1 MSKHNIK
8 RLLAGWLVS
17 ACLAGCGGGGFAGI
31 DGSGAK
37 PELSATGPINGFGSV
52 IVNGVHY
59 NTDNARVLV
68 RGELA
73 DEVDLNVGDY
83 VTVVGGTND
92 KGEAI
97 AYEVY
102 YQPRVTGEI
111 QWVDQERSQFGVL
124 GQVVQLQEDTIY
136 DSALVPRNI
145 DALKTGMRVS
155 ISGPMDAE
163 YQIRAT
169 RVSLDESE
177 FYELLGLVEEL
188 DPFARKFV
196 VNGQAVLY
204 SLAQANG
211 IANGKLVVVR
221 GELDGDVLI
230 ADEMS
235 FAQDYRQLRGIPAV
249 ELSGYVKNLQAGERF
264 SLDSV
269 PVMVNSGTRYLG
281 GDKAELENNFKV
293 RVVGALNAS
302 DVLVATELEFLV
314 APDTQ
319 VFGEIQSV
327 YPVFGPPG
335 SLGKLKVQDQEFLV
349 MADTRLTGDLERRI
363 GFYDLLIGDRV
374 YVSGYARNGQYIA
387 TSVAVDNRD
396 AYSVEIQGVAYMV
409 SAPLKA
415 FSIFATRVVVGPETT
430 FSQTWIPLTE
440 TELFNKL
447 PNQYVRVRGRYEKGF
462 LVAHQVQ
469 LMFLDY
475 YAPGWYS
482 PPAPSTYYWSPPP
495 TTK

>member
-1 MSKHNIK
+1 MGKLNT
-8 RLLAGWLVS
+8 RWLLAGWVIS
-17 ACLAGCGGGGFAGI
+17 ASLFGCGGGGFAGI

-73 DEVDLNVGDY
+73 EEVDLNVGDY
-83 VTVVGGTND
+83 VTVVGGTNE
-92 KGEAI
+92 KGEAV

-111 QWVDQERSQFGVL
+111 QWVDQERSRFGVL
-124 GQVVQLQEDTIY
+124 GQVIQLQEDTIY

-145 DALKTGMRVS
+145 DALEIGMRVS
-155 ISGPMDAE
+155 VSGPMDAD
-163 YQIRAT
+163 YQVRAT
-169 RVSLDESE
+169 RVSLDESP

-188 DPFARKFV
+188 DPYTRRFV
-196 VNGQAVLY
+196 VNGQAVSY
-204 SLAQANG
+204 SPTQAASGLANS
-211 IANGKLVVVR
+211 KLVVVR
-221 GELDGDVLI
+221 GELDGDLLVANEI
-230 ADEMS
+230 S
-235 FAQDYRQLRGIPAV
+235 FTQDYRQLRGIAAV
-249 ELSGYVKNLQAGERF
+249 ELSGFVKNLQAEGRF
-264 SLDSV
+264 NLDSV
-269 PVMVNSGTRYLG
+269 PVMVNSATRYLG
-281 GDKAELENNFKV
+281 GVKSDLNNNFKV
-293 RVVGALNAS
+293 RVVGALDAS
-302 DVLVATELEFLV
+302 DVLVATELELLT

-327 YPVFGPPG
+327 YPVFGVPG
-335 SLGKLKVQDQEFLV
+335 SWGKIKVQDQEFWVVL
-349 MADTRLTGDLERRI
+349 DTRLTGEFERRI

-374 YVSGYARNGQYIA
+374 YVSGYSRDGKYIA

-415 FSIFATRVVVGPETT
+415 FSIFATRVVVGPNTT
-430 FSQTWIPLTE
+430 YSQTWIPLTE

-447 PNQYVRVRGRYEKGF
+447 PNQYVRVRGHYEKGF
-462 LVAHQVQ
+462 LVARQVQ
-469 LMFLDY
+469 LMFMDY
-475 YAPGWYS
+475 YAPAWYS
-482 PPAPSTYYWSPPP
+482 VPATQTYDRKKSPER
-495 TTK
+495 

>member
-1 MSKHNIK
+1 MKLNMR
-8 RLLAGWLVS
+8 RLLAGWLMS

-92 KGEAI
+92 QGEAI
-97 AYEVY
+97 AYEVH

-145 DALKTGMRVS
+145 EALETGMRVS
-155 ISGPMDAE
+155 ISGPMDAD

-188 DPFARKFV
+188 DPFARQFV
-196 VNGQAVLY
+196 VNGQTVSY
-204 SLAQANG
+204 SVAQASSKL
-211 IANGKLVVVR
+211 ANGKLVVVR
-221 GELDGDVLI
+221 GELSGDLLV
-230 ADEMS
+230 ANEMS
-235 FAQDYRQLRGIPAV
+235 FAQDYRQLQGIPAV
-249 ELSGYVKNLQAGERF
+249 ELSGYVKNLQSGERF

-269 PVMVNSGTRYLG
+269 PVTVNSATRYLG
-281 GDKAELENNFKV
+281 GDKADLENNFKV
-293 RVVGALNAS
+293 RVVGALNAA
-302 DVLVATELEFLV
+302 DELVATELEFLV

-349 MADTRLTGDLERRI
+349 MTDTRLTGELDRRI
-363 GFYDLLIGDRV
+363 GFYDLLLGDRV
-374 YVSGYARNGQYIA
+374 YVSGYSRNGQYIA

-396 AYSVEIQGVAYMV
+396 ANSVEIQGVAYMV
-409 SAPLKA
+409 SVPLKA

-430 FSQTWIPLTE
+430 YSQTWIPLTE
-440 TELFNKL
+440 AELFNKL

-462 LVAHQVQ
+462 LVARQVQ
-469 LMFLDY
+469 LMFMDY

-482 PPAPSTYYWSPPP
+482 PPPYQWSPPP
-495 TTK
+495 TAK

>member
-1 MSKHNIK
+1 MGK
-8 RLLAGWLVS
+8 RNRGWILAGWIIS
-17 ACLAGCGGGGFAGI
+17 ACLVGCGGGGFAGI

-92 KGEAI
+92 QGEAI
-97 AYEVY
+97 AYEVH

-136 DSALVPRNI
+136 DSDLMPRNI
-145 DALKTGMRVS
+145 DALETGMRVS
-155 ISGPMDAE
+155 VSGPMDAD

-169 RVSLDESE
+169 RVSLDESL

-188 DPFARKFV
+188 DPYTRQFV
-196 VNGQAVLY
+196 VNGQAVSY
-204 SLAQANG
+204 SKAQSSSQLV
-211 IANGKLVVVR
+211 NGKLVVVR
-221 GELDGDVLI
+221 GELDGDVLV

-235 FAQDYRQLRGIPAV
+235 FTQDYRQLRGIAAV
-249 ELSGYVKNLQAGERF
+249 ELSGYVKNLQSSEQF

-269 PVMVNSGTRYLG
+269 PVMVNSVTRFIG
-281 GDKAELENNFKV
+281 GDKADLKNNFKV
-293 RVVGALNAS
+293 RVVGALNSA
-302 DVLVATELEFLV
+302 DVLVATDLEFLA

-327 YPVFGPPG
+327 YPIFGVPG
-335 SLGKLKVQDQEFLV
+335 SWGKIKVQDQDFLV
-349 MADTRLTGDLERRI
+349 MADTTLTGEFERRI

-374 YVSGYARNGQYIA
+374 YVSGYSRNGQYIA

-396 AYSVEIQGVAYMV
+396 IYSVEIQGVAYMV
-409 SAPLKA
+409 SVPLKA

-440 TELFNKL
+440 TELFKKL
-447 PNQYVRVRGRYEKGF
+447 PNQYVRVRGHYEKGF
-462 LVAHQVQ
+462 LVARQVQ
-469 LMFLDY
+469 LMFMDY

-482 PPAPSTYYWSPPP
+482 VPTYYQSPSPAQ
-495 TTK
+495 